1 MPLKWGKDR
10 KQLAPR
16 NSKDMCTM
24 RNESIL
30 TTSLHLHCSGG
41 TVSTTDLS
49 WKNVLRSQTKRE
61 SKKINWCVL
70 RIDTVPKSVRL
81 QGRSKAQ
88 HFQSVTSWMSQN
100 SGTKVFM
107 AVYAFPELRIF
118 LLPLHYR
125 DRLLSVTP
133 ELESTCKF
141 SLWYSHGFIY
151 ASFSVT
157 LLVYIPMVI
166 TAKTIIGRTHLK
178 LQRANRRIIQRTA
191 LGPNPGIL
199 NRQEMSSKPVLRIK
213 GFISCITASVLNNL
227 YSHLGQWI
235 T

>member
-1 MPLKWGKDR
+1 MHLKWGKDR
-10 KQLAPR
+10 QQLAPR

-61 SKKINWCVL
+61 SKKNWLVCPWD
-70 RIDTVPKSVRL
+70 RHTVPKSVRL
-81 QGRSKAQ
+81 QGRFKAQ
-88 HFQSVTSWMSQN
+88 HFQNATSCMSQN
-100 SGTKVFM
+100 GGTKVFM
-107 AVYAFPELRIF
+107 TVYAFPELMIF
-118 LLPLHYR
+118 LHPLHYR
-125 DRLLSVTP
+125 DRLLAVTP

-141 SLWYSHGFIY
+141 SLSYGHVFIIY

-178 LQRANRRIIQRTA
+178 LQRTNRRIIQRTA
-191 LGPNPGIL
+191 LGP
-199 NRQEMSSKPVLRIK
+199 KPWH
-213 GFISCITASVLNNL
+213 S
-227 YSHLGQWI
+227 
-235 T
+235 